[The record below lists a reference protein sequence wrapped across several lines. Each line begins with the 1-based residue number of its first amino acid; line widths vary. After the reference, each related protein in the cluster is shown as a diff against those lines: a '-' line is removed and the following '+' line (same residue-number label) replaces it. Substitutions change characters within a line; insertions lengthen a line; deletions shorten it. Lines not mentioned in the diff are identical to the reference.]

1 MKNKR
6 KITVITLI
14 CLALF
19 SIIVLANSSMPGS
32 EGDPVVTVSY
42 VENKLNEIKGY
53 LDQRLNSLN
62 LDKNSDGDTVISDN
76 QGTAFKVID
85 LNKDEK
91 LIGTEG
97 TEIILRSGTAVA
109 IDNGVDG
116 LSDLTLGKDLKGGE
130 GIFKNHL
137 LIVPRSD
144 GRGIL
149 ATSQLWVMV
158 KGDYQIK

>member
-1 MKNKR
+1 MKIRR
-6 KITVITLI
+6 KIIVITCI
-14 CLALF
+14 CVALL
-19 SIIVLANSSMPGS
+19 SIIVLANSPVPGT

-53 LDQRLNSLN
+53 LDQRLSSLN
-62 LDKNSDGDTVISDN
+62 LDKNSDGNTGIPN
-76 QGTAFKVID
+76 HQGTAFKVID

-91 LIGTEG
+91 LIGAEG
-97 TEIILRSGTAVA
+97 TEIILRSGTALA

-116 LSDLTLGKDLKGGE
+116 VSDLTLGKDLKGGE
-130 GIFKNHL
+130 GIFKNHH

-149 ATSQLWVMV
+149 ATSQIWVMV
-158 KGDYQIK
+158 KGDYQIQ